1 MREWLNTVLLLLI
14 LAAVTWVGVRSESRR
29 TEVGRY
35 VVYNSPGV
43 DENGIG
49 VLDTSTG
56 EIHVLHIKQSATA
69 MHLNPVTGHLRAAPA
84 TLDGKKPEELK
95 DKTKK

>member
-1 MREWLNTVLLLLI
+1 
-14 LAAVTWVGVRSESRR
+14 
-29 TEVGRY
+29 
-35 VVYNSPGV
+35 
-43 DENGIG
+43 
-49 VLDTSTG
+49 
-56 EIHVLHIKQSATA
+56 